1 MSRRLKYCMHTNL
14 WRTEINMLDVSA
26 WEWRRSSM
34 EVVCTEEP
42 SSSERGEGMVRGQQ
56 QGRSKWYD
64 TQSMKGK
71 DCRVL
76 DTKRRNDLE
85 VPGRTPAFPF
95 DLTIIWVREELLLEK
110 DVEEE
115 TWKYGIGKR
124 KWKQP
129 EVRSPE
135 MWSYLKTRHGLLS
148 LSRTCLKDSPFTLK
162 DISVCK
168 INTVTQ

>member
-1 MSRRLKYCMHTNL
+1 MKTKQHGGSLYWGALILR
-14 WRTEINMLDVSA
+14 
-26 WEWRRSSM
+26 
-34 EVVCTEEP
+34 
-42 SSSERGEGMVRGQQ
+42 ERGGDGQRTTTRD
-56 QGRSKWYD
+56 GSKWYD
-64 TQSMKGK
+64 AQSMKGK

-95 DLTIIWVREELLLEK
+95 DLTIMWVREELLLEK

-135 MWSYLKTRHGLLS
+135 MWSHLKTRHGLLS
-148 LSRTCLKDSPFTLK
+148 LYRTCLKDSPFTLK